1 MDRATWLWV
10 QLADRYKDEPWVAG
24 YNLLN
29 EPADEFGGRE
39 KGKGGGRLVN
49 WYDETITAV
58 RNVDN
63 KHILF
68 LDGNTYATDFSA
80 FPDDVKERW
89 PNCAYAIHDYS
100 VYGFPSSP
108 EPYSRTEEQ
117 QRRMGR
123 SYKKKREWMDER
135 GLCVWNGEW
144 GPVYAREE
152 YEGKDRTGEI
162 NERRYMVLNDQ
173 LQLYKRVSKLS
184 CGIYQTHKYCLYVGW
199 AQLEHL
205 AI

>member
-1 MDRATWLWV
+1 
-10 QLADRYKDEPWVAG
+10 
-24 YNLLN
+24 
-29 EPADEFGGRE
+29 
-39 KGKGGGRLVN
+39 
-49 WYDETITAV
+49 
-58 RNVDN
+58 
-63 KHILF
+63 
-68 LDGNTYATDFSA
+68 
-80 FPDDVKERW
+80 
-89 PNCAYAIHDYS
+89 
-100 VYGFPSSP
+100 
-108 EPYSRTEEQ
+108 
-117 QRRMGR
+117 
-123 SYKKKREWMDER
+123 MDER

-152 YEGKDRTGEI
+152 YEGKDRMDEI